1 MIPGSRHTHMNQIM
15 SIIDEISMIPGSRHT
30 CVSLH
35 STPYCCELSRKTVN
49 TNFIIFGF
57 T

>member
-30 CVSLH
+30 HRNQIMSYH
-35 STPYCCELSRKTVN
+35 
-49 TNFIIFGF
+49 
-57 T
+57 